1 MKQALIV
8 LPLKVGSPTFLI
20 LHRLSYFQLCHTGS
34 RLVTP
39 KDLKDII
46 TKPELKAKIKPVLIS
61 FSGLP
66 DSGKSKAVDCLRK
79 KYVDRSVLQSIKSI
93 SEPKAEGIEFYE
105 IVAASLSV
113 VKNLIINEF
122 TTESCFA
129 PVILSAFKSFLPEG
143 EVLHFDDPGKTL
155 LSNIS
160 EFGQP
165 DLDEHLR
172 FIYQYL
178 SQQDFMITDSQQS
191 DEEKKKAKFLL
202 KSLPEGIAIVNV
214 WDITISESVRHF
226 LATLQG
232 HLYNHHMWLFLDLK
246 RDLDSLE
253 KPPEIGLN
261 DSSLFMK
268 WRPRLHYLLHSCKIS
283 EDKEKKRKRVCTIFA
298 THKAQSKSELN
309 EKAKILEEKVQ
320 PVAKQVGVSSLLEE
334 KIETLNLDVQDDSQ
348 RLYQKFQR
356 IISETPFEDIPIAW
370 IFLLSRFYRFDWIS
384 IAREDLKV
392 MAEKCGMNDES
403 LREFCKFYMS
413 FGSVFD
419 LSLVNPNYQYVI
431 VKPIGF
437 LKKLGTLL
445 KPNEDILQKYPTIA
459 SGIVPYAACLDL
471 FDGHNLVYMDALT
484 SLDLAV
490 EVTKQNVELP
500 DEQLNDK
507 LFYYIP
513 LTRAAKA
520 LITTPDPKSIHVITS
535 IDTPHIF
542 KQAAFTKYFL
552 QLLSQFKLFPSESR
566 NQTIIKDPS
575 TGITVTLVSHGPAIR
590 LHLSKPDEHVCS
602 CIIQAYEMIAENA
615 RSQGITVK
623 YKFIKIC
630 AESNLEDVRSI
641 PSSHYHILPDDKLCT
656 ECNKTITEEDAKLL
670 EAWNKALTK
679 VSNVKCD
686 LLC

>member
-1 MKQALIV
+1 M
-8 LPLKVGSPTFLI
+8 
-20 LHRLSYFQLCHTGS
+20 
-34 RLVTP
+34 
-39 KDLKDII
+39 
-46 TKPELKAKIKPVLIS
+46 IS
-61 FSGLP
+61 FSGLK
-66 DSGKSKAVDCLRK
+66 DSGKSGAVDCLRR
-79 KYVDRSVLQSIKSI
+79 KYVDRSAFRNIRELSHP
-93 SEPKAEGIEFYE
+93 EAEGITFYE
-105 IVAASLSV
+105 IVAVSLSV
-113 VKNLIINEF
+113 VKNLIINEL
-122 TTESCFA
+122 TTKSCFA
-129 PVILSAFKSFLPEG
+129 PVILSAFKKSFLPSEG
-143 EVLHFDDPGKTL
+143 EVLIFDAL
-155 LSNIS
+155 LSNFS

-178 SQQDFMITDSQQS
+178 SQQNVRVTDSQQS
-191 DEEKKKAKFLL
+191 DEEMKKAQFFL

-246 RDLDSLE
+246 RDLDSLD
-253 KPPEIGLN
+253 KPPEIGS

-298 THKAQSKSELN
+298 MHKAQSMSELN

-320 PVAKQVGVSSLLEE
+320 PVARQVGVSTLLEE

-370 IFLLSRFYRFDWIS
+370 IFLRSRFYRFDWIY

-403 LREFCKFYMS
+403 LKNFCKFYMS

-419 LSLVNPNYQYVI
+419 LSLINPTYQYVI
-431 VKPIGF
+431 IKPISF
-437 LKKLGTLL
+437 LKNLGTLL
-445 KPNEDILQKYPTIA
+445 KPDEDILQKYPTII
-459 SGIVPYAACLDL
+459 SGIVPYAACIDL

-484 SLDLAV
+484 SLNLAV
-490 EVTKQNVELP
+490 EVTKHNLKLP
-500 DEQLNDK
+500 DEQLDDN

-513 LTRAAKA
+513 LTRAKA
-520 LITTPDPKSIHVITS
+520 SITTPDPKSIHVITG
-535 IDTPHIF
+535 IVTPHIF

-552 QLLSQFKLFPSESR
+552 QLLPQLKLVPSKER
-566 NQTIIKDPS
+566 NQTTIKDPS
-575 TGITVTLVSHGPAIR
+575 TGTTVTLISHSPVIR
-590 LHLSKPDEHVCS
+590 LQLSKPDEHVCS
-602 CIIQAYEMIAENA
+602 CIVQAYEMIAENA
-615 RSQGITVK
+615 RSQGITVE

-630 AESNLEDVRSI
+630 AESSVKDVRSI

-656 ECNKTITEEDAKLL
+656 KCNETSTEEDANLL
-670 EAWNKALTK
+670 ETWNKALTK